1 MSKQSGNK
9 NLSKVLFSP
18 VKGKVKLESSPKK
31 PTFKDLLSPSP
42 KRSHSKNK
50 TKTQKQ
56 NENQNQNQ
64 EIEIHIAKPSKFVRK
79 NTKSKTTLLSKN
91 NILNSFLKSSTKL
104 FQNPEFRDYMEDF
117 TLTVHSFMK
126 DSTKH
131 LFGIFDGHGGDKSAK
146 LSSSITSDILAKFLK
161 ESPFNVEQCLRKTF
175 SAVDLEV
182 KKANYKHIGNTMT
195 IVYIQSKMLYCANV
209 GDSSCVLVC
218 KENGKKISY
227 DDKATDP
234 NEMKRIES
242 ENGKVIDDR
251 LNGILAIS
259 RGIGDFDLKNKG
271 LSSEPHLYK
280 CLIDEDVDYCVIASD
295 GVWDVL
301 TPEDIYRITKHEKN
315 TDIIVENIVN
325 EAIEKGSEDN
335 ISCIVICLKT
345 NN

>member
-1 MSKQSGNK
+1 
-9 NLSKVLFSP
+9 
-18 VKGKVKLESSPKK
+18 
-31 PTFKDLLSPSP
+31 
-42 KRSHSKNK
+42 
-50 TKTQKQ
+50 
-56 NENQNQNQ
+56 
-64 EIEIHIAKPSKFVRK
+64 
-79 NTKSKTTLLSKN
+79 
-91 NILNSFLKSSTKL
+91 
-104 FQNPEFRDYMEDF
+104 
-117 TLTVHSFMK
+117 
-126 DSTKH
+126 
-131 LFGIFDGHGGDKSAK
+131 
-146 LSSSITSDILAKFLK
+146 
-161 ESPFNVEQCLRKTF
+161 
-175 SAVDLEV
+175 
-182 KKANYKHIGNTMT
+182 MT

-271 LSSEPHLYK
+271 LSNEPHLYK